1 LALDERLRNNSA
13 NLDPEVRRFYE
24 DMIAVVESELK
35 EPVESGVRIWSMY
48 NHGFIVKTPTIIFA
62 FDLVDGYKVWDYELR
77 DSILDQIDVLYITHR
92 HDDHRDLS
100 VIKTIKDNGGEVV
113 MPEED
118 QPGDFGTIYVS
129 PGQELDIA
137 GLQTKVFD
145 GLHGVIPVRI
155 YQVTTLEGLVFMHTG
170 DNQTSETLPDGVKVD
185 VLFLN
190 AWVNESGSTE
200 PAFGMRNSIKKL
212 GPRLTIPGHIQEL
225 GHHYDPN
232 DIKGRLSFMR
242 VLIADDVPLPGVVS
256 FQVWGEHCD
265 FP

>member
-1 LALDERLRNNSA
+1 
-13 NLDPEVRRFYE
+13 
-24 DMIAVVESELK
+24 MIAVVESELN

-48 NHGFIVKTPTIIFA
+48 NHGFIVKTPSIIFA
-62 FDLVDGYKVWDYELR
+62 FDLVDGYKVWDYQLP
-77 DSILDQIDVLYITHR
+77 DSVLDQIDVLYITHR

-118 QPGDFGTIYVS
+118 QPGDFGTIYVY

-145 GLHGVIPVRI
+145 GLHGVIPVRV
-155 YQVTTLEGLVFMHTG
+155 YQVTTAEGLVIMHTG

-185 VLFLN
+185 ILLLN
-190 AWVNESGSTE
+190 AWVNESGSTQ
-200 PAFGMRNSIKKL
+200 PAIGMRNSIKKL

-225 GHHYDPN
+225 GHHYDPS
-232 DIKGRLSFMR
+232 DIKGRLAFKE